1 MDILDLHRSGLSQR
15 TIARRLG
22 ISRNTVKKY
31 LNAPEECLKNPQPYH
46 RASILEPHYDA
57 IKAWLEEDGYYTATW
72 IYDRLVN
79 QGYTG
84 SYETVKRKVAKL
96 KKHKQKI
103 AYMRFETDPAT
114 RPRLISGSFRSRCRT
129 GVLKSCSCFP

>member
-31 LNAPEECLKNPQPYH
+31 LTAPEGCLKRPQPYH
-46 RASILEPHYDA
+46 RTSILEPYYGA
-57 IKAWLEEDGYYTATW
+57 IRAWLEEDADYTAAW

-79 QGYTG
+79 QEYTG
-84 SYETVKRKVAKL
+84 SCEIGKRKVAEL

-103 AYMRFETDPAT
+103 AYMRFETDPGNQA
-114 RPRLISGSFRSRCRT
+114 RLILTNSRLNFQT
-129 GVLKSCSCFP
+129 GVLKNCTCFP